1 MSEAAPRKKEE
12 EGGAGWIMTFADL
25 MSLLMCFFVL
35 LLSFA
40 ELDVMKFKAIA
51 GSMKLAFGVQRE
63 VKAIE
68 VPMGTSI
75 VAQEFSPGKPEMSV
89 IDEVRQQT
97 QDEEK
102 QTLEFTDALVEE
114 TDGRDPEDS
123 DGGEP
128 SKVEQT
134 ESDAREL
141 AEALRQEI
149 EEGMIQIETQGTS
162 IVIRIREKG
171 SFPSGTARF
180 DPAFAPV
187 VAKLRESLQSVEGT
201 IAVAGHTDDV
211 PIKTALYRSNW
222 DLSSARA
229 VSVVHALLDDSPL
242 EVGRFVVEGHGD
254 AHPLVPNDTPANRAQ
269 NRRVEITIRQDEGS
283 SAPARETLAIYAPEA
298 VDRPAP
304 TPDAQD
310 ALPRDAGDA
319 GSTEVS
325 GPGDSAAPEASAT
338 EPSAAPGDDEAALPD
353 WVPRP
358 PSFTVPTPS
367 EAAAPDAEPAAAPPP
382 ESRPERPKSRLD
394 SIRDGFKS

>member
-1 MSEAAPRKKEE
+1 MSEEAPRKKEE

-51 GSMKLAFGVQRE
+51 GSLKLAFGVQRE

-75 VAQEFSPGKPEMSV
+75 VAQEFSPGKPEPSI

-114 TDGRDPEDS
+114 TEGRDPEDS

-128 SKVEQT
+128 ETSPQT
-134 ESDAREL
+134 EQDARQL
-141 AEALRQEI
+141 AEALREEI
-149 EEGMIQIETQGTS
+149 EQGMIQIETQGKS

-180 DPAFAPV
+180 DPAFTPV
-187 VAKLRESLQSVEGT
+187 VAKLRESLQDVDGK
-201 IAVAGHTDDV
+201 IAVAGHTDNI
-211 PIKTALYRSNW
+211 PIKTAIYRSNW

-242 EVGRFVVEGHGD
+242 DAERFVVEGHGD
-254 AHPLVPNDTPANRAQ
+254 AHPLVPNDSPANRAQ
-269 NRRVEITIRQDEGS
+269 NRRVEITIRQDEPDA
-283 SAPARETLAIYAPEA
+283 APVRETLAIYAPAGGADA
-298 VDRPAP
+298 VP
-304 TPDAQD
+304 
-310 ALPRDAGDA
+310 
-319 GSTEVS
+319 
-325 GPGDSAAPEASAT
+325 
-338 EPSAAPGDDEAALPD
+338 APGDTSGDVQDAIDEALPAAEEPAAAEAQPDDATPSVEPAAAADDDALPD
-353 WVPRP
+353 WVPRAPSLSAP
-358 PSFTVPTPS
+358 PAP
-367 EAAAPDAEPAAAPPP
+367 AAPGANAAPPP
-382 ESRPERPKSRLD
+382 GEAPARPKSRLD
-394 SIRDGFKS
+394 NIRDGFNG